1 MQRFQCWN
9 VPGILRLIQSIP
21 SPKAEPFKRWL
32 AKVGYERLR
41 EIADPALAL
50 ERTRENWRRLG
61 RSEKWITQRMTGQET
76 RNKLTDYWTSHD
88 VKQGQEFAIL
98 TNIIHEEWSGVTV
111 KEHKEMKGLASKKR
125 MRISRASET
134 RRALV
139 LESGAGSNVAIQS
152 GRINNGL
159 ESLRRRD
166 FKMASNPLTTSFLM
180 NHSPETAYFLAKAE
194 MGLGEWNAAIDH
206 L

>member
-1 MQRFQCWN
+1 
-9 VPGILRLIQSIP
+9 
-21 SPKAEPFKRWL
+21 
-32 AKVGYERLR
+32 
-41 EIADPALAL
+41 
-50 ERTRENWRRLG
+50 
-61 RSEKWITQRMTGQET
+61 
-76 RNKLTDYWTSHD
+76 
-88 VKQGQEFAIL
+88 
-98 TNIIHEEWSGVTV
+98 V

-180 NHSPETAYFLAKAE
+180 NYSPETAYFLAKAE